1 MEENNENLL
10 EYYKEAYDR
19 EKQRGS
25 ELAEELADAN
35 AKAAELS
42 MQLNRIKGNP
52 LWKMSKPLRVIMHF
66 FIRNYQRLAAH
77 GNPRGIA
84 HKLKSKWIE
93 KRAMKQHGKRSFP
106 DGARRRTEEETGF
119 SRDITISILV
129 PLY

>member
-66 FIRNYQRLAAH
+66 FIRNYQSGGSWESPGNRPQIKEQMDREAGHEAA
-77 GNPRGIA
+77 R
-84 HKLKSKWIE
+84 E
-93 KRAMKQHGKRSFP
+93 K
-106 DGARRRTEEETGF
+106 EF
-119 SRDITISILV
+119 SRWGKAENGRGNGL
-129 PLY
+129 